1 MPLSFGSGAALVD
14 RLESLPSSGTRWK
27 ATNVIPESGTPLEP
41 CTLFYRDPIDAID
54 SLLQSPA
61 FKDVLEFV
69 PYKVWSNPEDQDDPE
84 RRERNYK
91 EIFSG
96 KWAWRTQVILY
107 ASTLQ
112 PNLTNKTLEHTSAR
126 RHLDPCHPR
135 IRFDLTDSVLR
146 G

>member
-14 RLESLPSSGTRWK
+14 RLEALPSSGTPWK
-27 ATNVIPESGTPLEP
+27 AIDIIPESGTPLDP
-41 CTLFYRDPIDAID
+41 SILFYRDPMDAIE

-69 PYKVWSNPEDQDDPE
+69 PRKVWSDPEDENDTE

-96 KWAWRTQVILY
+96 KWSWRTQVTLFISLL
-107 ASTLQ
+107 ST
-112 PNLTNKTLEHTSAR
+112 NLTNGLLDRASHW
-126 RHLDPCHPR
+126 RHLDPCHAR
-135 IRFDLTDSVLR
+135 V
-146 G
+146 